1 MSPAPLV
8 LFLAGLARAAAPPPA
23 EAAPA
28 APPSGPTAI
37 QAGLVLQVDDRA
49 AALATAVSLARAEQG
64 WFARLSDDAVAL
76 RVPVAAAPA
85 LVDRLDD
92 LGVVVERS
100 FSREDLGP
108 TRLDL
113 TSRIAARE
121 AVLARYFAVLST
133 AGPDAVVSVEREIT
147 RAVSELEG
155 LQGRLRVLDDRAA
168 YAVIDVGFRYRDRT
182 PPRRTGDS
190 PFPFLERLNVAD
202 LLADFAA
209 GRPGARSHCSPVA
222 PAGFAPFRPAGRFQA
237 ASPDDVVYRVQAVP
251 NKPAADL
258 AFWEEA
264 LRTRMEGAGYRVVGA
279 SRVDAGGVPGAVLEL
294 GAVNGTQ
301 DQAYLVALFVVGRRI
316 VVVEATG
323 ERGRFAAR
331 REAVLAA
338 LGGIRF

>member
-1 MSPAPLV
+1 MSALAFV
-8 LFLAGLARAAAPPPA
+8 LAVGLAHAVSPPAAAEASAPPP
-23 EAAPA
+23 
-28 APPSGPTAI
+28 GPTAI

-64 WFARLSDDAVAL
+64 WFARLSDDAVTL
-76 RVPVAAAPA
+76 RVPVAEAPV

-108 TRLDL
+108 TRVDL

-121 AVLARYFAVLST
+121 AVLARYFAVLTT

-155 LQGRLRVLDDRAA
+155 LQGRLRVLDDRANF
-168 YAVIDVGFRYRDRT
+168 AVIEVGFRYRDRT
-182 PPRRTGDS
+182 PPRRSGDS
-190 PFPFLERLNVAD
+190 PFPFLESLNVAE
-202 LLADFAA
+202 LLADFESGRLRERSRVAA
-209 GRPGARSHCSPVA
+209 VA
-222 PAGFAPFRPAGRFQA
+222 PAGFAPFRPLGRFRA
-237 ASPDDVVYRVQAVP
+237 ASPDDVVYRVRAVR

-264 LRTRMEGAGYRVVGA
+264 LRTRMEGAGYRVVQA
-279 SRVDAGGVPGAVLEL
+279 QRVDAGGVPGAVLEL

-301 DQAYLVALFVVGRRI
+301 DQTYLVALFVDGGRL
-316 VVVEATG
+316 VLVEATG

-331 REAVLAA
+331 REAVFAA
-338 LGGIRF
+338 LGQIRF